1 MMLGRMIA
9 KIRSDKNISKTQI
22 SKATKINVGH
32 LTHIEKGERNPSHK
46 ALKSICKSL
55 GVPYQTLMYMYDK
68 EINDEQEYYKVMR
81 HFSYN
86 KIPAFDKMTDFIE
99 CPADVS
105 TASFAFKMPDSSM
118 EPKIKK
124 GSYIFVELNTPLN
137 SRDIGIIELGGK
149 LIVRRF
155 IVRQDKLILR
165 PDNPEFKEIYFS
177 EYDQFNIIGKIVG
190 SL

>member
-9 KIRSDKNISKTQI
+9 KIRTEKNISKTEL
-22 SKATKINVGH
+22 SKKTKINIGH

-46 ALKSICKSL
+46 ALKSICNAL

-86 KIPAFDKMTDFIE
+86 KVLAFDKMTDFIE
-99 CPADVS
+99 CPSGVS
-105 TASFAFKMPDSSM
+105 TASVAFKMPDSSM

-124 GSYIFVELNTPLN
+124 GAYIFIELNTPLN

-165 PDNPEFKEIYFS
+165 PDNKDFEEIYFS
-177 EYDQFNIIGKIVG
+177 EYDKFNIIGKIVG
-190 SL
+190 WT

>member
-9 KIRSDKNISKTQI
+9 KIRTEKNISKI
-22 SKATKINVGH
+22 DLSKKTNLNIGH

-46 ALKSICKSL
+46 ALKSICNAL
-55 GVPYQTLMYMYDK
+55 DVPYQTLMYMYDK

-86 KIPAFDKMTDFIE
+86 KVLAFDKMTDFIE
-99 CPADVS
+99 CPPGVS
-105 TASFAFKMPDSSM
+105 TASVAFKMPDSSM

-124 GSYIFVELNTPLN
+124 GANIFIEFNTPLN
-137 SRDIGIIELGGK
+137 SRDIGLIELGGE

-155 IVRQDKLILR
+155 IVRRDKLILR
-165 PDNPEFKEIYFS
+165 PDNPDFKEIYFS
-177 EYDQFNIIGKIVG
+177 EYDHFNIIGKIVG
-190 SL
+190 WS